1 MTGVIVLNSTI
12 EWLGIDEN
20 TFVLERVLWLDATG
34 KQVVVMPLFNP
45 KALPLWK
52 DARDIERVM
61 ADGEAVKRT
70 VDPYSGLITAEAEIL
85 QKHRERR
92 DRAWEMI
99 KDLVEDEP
107 DIYRDERR
115 GRLVAET
122 AERFGVHK
130 GTIYKYLRRY
140 WAGGKTKNALLP
152 AYDRCGAPGRERKI
166 SDKSA
171 KRGRPPKI
179 VKLDGDRIGVNID
192 EDIKRIFRAGTKMF
206 YNNKD
211 KAPLT
216 RAYQQMIEKFFS
228 VGFRE
233 DEGVQIPI
241 LPPANELPT
250 FGQYRYWYSKELD
263 LRKSITARE
272 GERGF
277 ALRKRAVLG
286 NSTQMAFGP
295 GSLYQIDATIVSVYL
310 VSSFNRSQIIGKP
323 VLYVVID
330 VLSRMVAGLYIGLE
344 GPGWVGA
351 MMALANAA
359 ADKVSFCAE
368 YGIEISP
375 QEWLCRH
382 LPEAILADR
391 GELEGINADHLVDSL
406 NITMAN
412 TPPYRADWKGIVEQ
426 HFRLDDLK
434 VIHWLPGAVR
444 ERFRER
450 GERDYRLD
458 ATLDLHQFTK
468 IMIYTALQYNL
479 HHRMEWYPRDDFMV
493 SEGVEPIPIE
503 LWNWGIANR
512 SGHLREVAPDI
523 VRLSL
528 MPRDQAAVTPKGIRF
543 KGMYYSCERALLEQ
557 WFEKARVYGQWT
569 VPVSFDPRST
579 DVIYLCPRD
588 GREIEPCQL
597 LKTQELYKGR
607 RLEEVLEL
615 QELERMQHA
624 LRTTDEMQSK
634 AELNARIK
642 AVVAEAKEQTEAA
655 GSGGAS
661 NRQRIKNIRRNRAE
675 EKEQIRQEEA
685 WILNDK
691 DKAPGSEIKSHEP
704 PRTENGAGEKNSS
717 WREKDFEMLKRLRK
731 ERGDQ

>member
-1 MTGVIVLNSTI
+1 MSVVVMVNSII
-12 EWLGIDEN
+12 EWFGTDEDVSM
-20 TFVLERVLWLDATG
+20 FERVLWLDSTG
-34 KQVVVMPLFNP
+34 NQVVVMPLFDP
-45 KALPLWK
+45 KALPIWRN
-52 DARDIERVM
+52 AQDIEK
-61 ADGEAVKRT
+61 AIIAGEALKRT
-70 VDPYSGLITAEAEIL
+70 MDPYSGLYIADAEIL

-92 DRAWEMI
+92 DRAWEII
-99 KDLVEDEP
+99 KELVEDEP
-107 DIYRDERR
+107 DIFREKGR

-122 AERFGVHK
+122 AKSFGVHK
-130 GTIYKYLRRY
+130 MTIYKYMRRY

-152 AYDRCGAPGRERKI
+152 AYDRCGAPGRERKV
-166 SDKSA
+166 SDKGA

-179 VKLDGDRIGVNID
+179 AKVDGDKIGINID
-192 EDIKRIFRAGTKMF
+192 EEVKRIFRAGTKMF

-228 VGFRE
+228 IGFRE

-241 LPPANELPT
+241 LPPATELPT
-250 FGQYRYWYSKELD
+250 FGQYRYWHSKELD

-295 GSLYQIDATIVSVYL
+295 GSIYQIDATIVSVYL

-330 VLSRMVAGLYIGLE
+330 VLSRMVTGLYVGLE
-344 GPGWVGA
+344 GPSWVGA
-351 MMALANAA
+351 MMALANTA

-368 YGIEISP
+368 YGIEVSP
-375 QEWLCRH
+375 EEWPCHH

-406 NITMAN
+406 SITMAN

-426 HFRLDDLK
+426 HFRLDDLR
-434 VIHWLPGAVR
+434 VIHWLPGAIR

-450 GERDYRLD
+450 GERDYRLN

-479 HHRMEWYPRDDFMV
+479 HHRMEWYPRDEFMV

-503 LWNWGIANR
+503 LWNWGMANR

-543 KGMYYSCERALLEQ
+543 KGMYYSCERALSEQ

-569 VPVSFDPRST
+569 IPVSFDPRST

-588 GREIEPCQL
+588 GRVIEPCQL

-624 LRTTDEMQSK
+624 LHATDEMQSK

-655 GSGGAS
+655 GSGGTS

-685 WILNDK
+685 WVLNDK
-691 DKAPGSEIKSHEP
+691 QNAPGYDTKTPQPSRAEDE
-704 PRTENGAGEKNSS
+704 TGERNPS
-717 WREKDFEMLKRLRK
+717 WRKKDFEILKRLRR